1 LNADTVTLPL
11 RETQLAVSELV
22 EMVAAGREPAE
33 VAVLA

>member
-1 LNADTVTLPL
+1 VNADTVTLL
-11 RETQLAVSELV
+11 RREAQLAVSELV